1 MENIQSFEEFF
12 THDGVGIVLWSFIIN
27 ILITAVLS
35 YLLGLIYIKYGKSMS
50 NRRIF
55 AKNFLLL
62 ATTTML
68 IITVVKSS
76 LALSLGLVGALSI
89 VRFRAAI
96 KEPEELAYIFLTIAI
111 GLGLGADQRLATI
124 CGVGFI
130 VSLIVLTNY
139 KNIYKGNDQNLI
151 LTITSEYKSSQIL
164 NEIVEI
170 LKSECTNVD
179 LKRLDESEKIIEAV
193 FFIVFQDFN
202 SLNKI
207 REKVQSIENSI
218 SLNFIDNNG
227 II

>member
-207 REKVQSIENSI
+207 REKLQSIENSI